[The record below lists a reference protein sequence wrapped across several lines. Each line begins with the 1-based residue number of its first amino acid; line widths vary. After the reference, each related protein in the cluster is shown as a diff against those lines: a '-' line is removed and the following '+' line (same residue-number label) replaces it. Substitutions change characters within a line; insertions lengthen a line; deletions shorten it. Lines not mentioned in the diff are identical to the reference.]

1 MERVSKEKESMKK
14 LHEISQVTFSDT
26 RMFMMVDGKRY
37 SWETKAISDRLARA
51 RKFERE
57 RYEVSPSGY
66 GLHWPLVDEDL
77 SVDGL
82 LKTAK
87 LQKPAYDVK
96 SSDRHELV
104 VAERR
109 ARYTTRRG
117 DGSRCVHST
126 GKGRA
131 CRPDRRHG

>member
-1 MERVSKEKESMKK
+1 MKK
-14 LHEISQVTFSDT
+14 LHEISRVTFSDT

-37 SWETKAISDRLARA
+37 SCEIRAVSERLARA
-51 RKFERE
+51 REFERE

-82 LKTAK
+82 LKVAK
-87 LQKPAYDVK
+87 WERPAYETE
-96 SSDRHELV
+96 SSDRRQPI

-109 ARYTTRRG
+109 ARYATRR
-117 DGSRCVHST
+117 R
-126 GKGRA
+126 K
-131 CRPDRRHG
+131 

>member
-37 SWETKAISDRLARA
+37 SWQIRVISDRLARA
-51 RKFERE
+51 RDFERE

-82 LKTAK
+82 LKIATRE
-87 LQKPAYDVK
+87 KPAYDAK
-96 SSDRHELV
+96 SSSRRELV

-109 ARYTTRRG
+109 AGYTARPAGGCRKKATR
-117 DGSRCVHST
+117 H
-126 GKGRA
+126 
-131 CRPDRRHG
+131 